1 MCGIAGYVSLN
12 KRLNQQHLKSMS
24 DKLAHRGPDAEG
36 FYFNDTHNDYVVGLA
51 HRRLSILDLS
61 TTANQ
66 PMMSHDGRFVMVF
79 NGEVYNFQELQKEK
93 LPDTVFKTHSDS
105 EVILECFSIYGT
117 ECFNWFNGMFAISF
131 WDIAQQKL
139 TVVRDRFGVKPV
151 VYFYD
156 EHALIFASEIKAFAN
171 LPIQR
176 TLNIEAI
183 KDYFF
188 LDYIP
193 KTQSVFKEINKLP
206 NGHYMQYTPAE
217 GLKISRWYN
226 LLDKYGV
233 EKKAISLADA
243 TEGFDNLLNSSVKL
257 RMLSDVKL
265 GSFLSGGTDSS
276 LIAAKFQQNA
286 DIPVETFTIGFDVK
300 EYDETQYAKRVA
312 QILKTSHHQFD
323 VDEAYCL
330 SQLDAVVDA
339 YDEPFVGP
347 STIPT
352 LIVCEKARELVTVA
366 LSGDGGDE
374 LFLGYTYYSRYN
386 QLKNIYKY
394 SNAPMR
400 YLAASVMKKMGLKY
414 NKGAALLEGEN
425 EKKLML
431 HLISQEQQMFSE
443 NEISQLFNCKYAHQT
458 ILKDWED
465 IDAMRIDNKE
475 KISLFDI
482 NNYLANNLMY
492 KMDIA
497 SMANGLEVRLPF
509 LDYRLVEFSINLPT
523 AFKINGGMHKF
534 LMKKDLE
541 RYLPNDLIY
550 RKKWGFPAPISKW
563 LCGNLSSL
571 INMHLLDKN
580 KIAQQGIFSFAF
592 IENIVYE
599 FQKGNHY
606 LGKKIWSLIVFQLW
620 YKKHYEKK

>member
-36 FYFNDTHNDYVVGLA
+36 FYFNDTDNDYIVGLA

-61 TTANQ
+61 ITANQ
-66 PMMSHDGRFVMVF
+66 PMMSHDDRFVMVF

-93 LPDTVFKTHSDS
+93 LPGTVFKTHSDS
-105 EVILECFSIYGT
+105 EVILECFSKYGT

-151 VYFYD
+151 TYFYD
-156 EHALIFASEIKAFAN
+156 DHAFIFASEIKAFEN

-206 NGHYMQYTPAE
+206 NGHYMEYTPAE

-226 LLDKYGV
+226 LLDKYEV
-233 EKKAISLADA
+233 QKKTISLADA
-243 TEGFDNLLNSSVKL
+243 TEGFDSLLNSSVKL
-257 RMLSDVKL
+257 RMLSDVKV

-300 EYDETQYAKRVA
+300 EYDETQYATRVA

-323 VDEAYCL
+323 VNEAYCL

-352 LIVCEKARELVTVA
+352 LIVCEKARQLVTVA

-394 SNAPMR
+394 SNTPMR
-400 YLAASVMKKMGLKY
+400 YIAASVMKKMGLKY
-414 NKGAALLEGEN
+414 NKGAALLEAEN

-431 HLISQEQQMFSE
+431 HLVSQEQQMFSE
-443 NEISQLFNCKYAHQT
+443 KEISQLFNCKYNHQT

-465 IDAMRIDNKE
+465 IEAMPIDNKE

-523 AFKINGGMHKF
+523 EFKINGSMHKF

-541 RYLPNDLIY
+541 RYLPDHLIY

-563 LCGNLSSL
+563 LSGNLSHL
-571 INMHLLDKN
+571 INIHLLDKS
-580 KIAQQGIFSFAF
+580 KIEQQGIFSFAF
-592 IENIVYE
+592 IENIVNE
-599 FQKGNHY
+599 FKKGDHY
-606 LGKKIWSLIVFQLW
+606 LGKKIWGLIVFQLW
-620 YKKHYEKK
+620 YIKHYEKK

>member
-1 MCGIAGYVSLN
+1 MCGIAGFVSLN
-12 KRLNQQHLKSMS
+12 KKLNQQHLKSMS
-24 DKLAHRGPDAEG
+24 DNLAHRGPDADG
-36 FYFNDTHNDYVVGLA
+36 FYFDDTPNYAIGLA

-66 PMMSHDGRFVMVF
+66 PMISHDGRFVMIF
-79 NGEVYNFQELQKEK
+79 NGEVYNFQQLQKEK
-93 LPDTVFKTHSDS
+93 LPHTVFKTHSDS
-105 EVILECFSIYGT
+105 EVILECFAQFGT
-117 ECFNWFNGMFAISF
+117 ACFNWFNGMFAISF
-131 WDIAQQKL
+131 WDRTQQKL
-139 TVVRDRFGVKPV
+139 TVVRDRFGVKPLT
-151 VYFYD
+151 YFYD
-156 EHALIFASEIKAFAN
+156 EQALIFASELKAFEN
-171 LPIQR
+171 LPIQK

-193 KTQSVFKEINKLP
+193 KTQSVFKEISKLP
-206 NGHYMQYTPAE
+206 NGHYMEYSPTE
-217 GLKISRWYN
+217 KLKITCWYN
-226 LLDKYGV
+226 LLDKYQV
-233 EKKAISLADA
+233 EKTPISLTDA
-243 TEGFDNLLNSSVKL
+243 TENFDSLLNSAVKL
-257 RMLSDVKL
+257 RMLSDVKV

-286 DIPVETFTIGFDVK
+286 TMPVETFTIGFDVK
-300 EYDETQYAKRVA
+300 EYDETHYAQQVA
-312 QILKTSHHQFD
+312 DILKTAHHQFN

-330 SQLDAVVDA
+330 SQLDAVVAA

-352 LIVCEKARELVTVA
+352 LIVCQKARELVTVA

-374 LFLGYTYYSRYN
+374 LFLGYTWYSRYN

-400 YLAASVMKKMGLKY
+400 YLAASLMKKMGKKY
-414 NKGAALLEGEN
+414 SKGAALLESED

-443 NEISQLFNCKYAHQT
+443 KQICQLFNTAYTHQT
-458 ILKDWED
+458 LSTDWEN
-465 IDAMRIDNKE
+465 IDALPIDNKE

-523 AFKINGGMHKF
+523 ELKINGSMHKF

-541 RYLPNDLIY
+541 RYLPHHLIY
-550 RKKWGFPAPISKW
+550 RKKWGFPAPIASW
-563 LCGNLSSL
+563 LSGNLAYL
-571 INMHLLDKN
+571 ITDVLLDKN
-580 KIAQQGIFSFAF
+580 KITQQGIFSYSF
-592 IENIVYE
+592 IENMVQE
-599 FQKGNHY
+599 FKAGNHY
-606 LGKKIWSLIVFQLW
+606 HGKKIWSLIVFQLW
-620 YKKHYEKK
+620 YKKRYEKN

>member
-36 FYFNDTHNDYVVGLA
+36 FYFNDTNTDHTVGLA

-105 EVILECFSIYGT
+105 EVILECFARYGT

-131 WDIAQQKL
+131 WDTTQQKL

-151 VYFYD
+151 TYFYD
-156 EHALIFASEIKAFAN
+156 EHALIFASEIKAFEN
-171 LPIQR
+171 LPIQK

-193 KTQSVFKEINKLP
+193 KTQSVFKEISKLS
-206 NGHYMQYTPAE
+206 NGHYMEYTPGE
-217 GLKISRWYN
+217 ELKISRWYN
-226 LLDKYGV
+226 LLDKYEV
-233 EKKAISLADA
+233 EKKTISLADA
-243 TEGFDNLLNSSVKL
+243 IEGFDSLLNSSVKL
-257 RMLSDVKL
+257 RMLSDVKV
-265 GSFLSGGTDSS
+265 GSFLSGGIDSS

-286 DIPVETFTIGFDVK
+286 EIPVETFTIGFDVK
-300 EYDETQYAKRVA
+300 EYDETQYATRVA

-394 SNAPMR
+394 SNTPMR
-400 YLAASVMKKMGLKY
+400 YMAASVMKKMGLKY

-425 EKKLML
+425 EKKLLL

-443 NEISQLFNCKYAHQT
+443 KEISQLFNCKYTHQT
-458 ILKDWED
+458 MLKDWED
-465 IDAMRIDNKE
+465 VDAIPIDNKE

-523 AFKINGGMHKF
+523 EYKINGSMHKF

-563 LCGNLSSL
+563 LSGNLSYL
-571 INMHLLDKN
+571 ININLLDKN
-580 KIAQQGIFSFAF
+580 KIEQQGIFSYSF
-592 IENIVYE
+592 IENIVNE
-599 FQKGNHY
+599 FQMGNHY

-620 YKKHYEKK
+620 YTKHYEKK

>member
-12 KRLNQQHLKSMS
+12 KRLNQQHLRSMS

-36 FYFNDTHNDYVVGLA
+36 FYFNDTDTDYTVGLA

-93 LPDTVFKTHSDS
+93 LRDTVFKTHSDS
-105 EVILECFSIYGT
+105 EVILECFARYGT

-131 WDIAQQKL
+131 WDTTQQKL

-151 VYFYD
+151 TYFYD
-156 EHALIFASEIKAFAN
+156 EHALIFASEIKAFEN
-171 LPIQR
+171 LPIQK

-193 KTQSVFKEINKLP
+193 KTQSVFKEISKLS
-206 NGHYMQYTPAE
+206 NGHYMEYTPAE

-226 LLDKYGV
+226 LLDKYEV
-233 EKKAISLADA
+233 EKKTISLGDA
-243 TEGFDNLLNSSVKL
+243 TEGFDSLLNSAVKL
-257 RMLSDVKL
+257 RMLSDVKV
-265 GSFLSGGTDSS
+265 GSFLSGGIDSS

-286 DIPVETFTIGFDVK
+286 EIPVETFTIGFDVK
-300 EYDETQYAKRVA
+300 EYDETQYATRVA
-312 QILKTSHHQFD
+312 QILKTSHHQFN

-394 SNAPMR
+394 SNTPMR
-400 YLAASVMKKMGLKY
+400 YMAASVMKKMGLKY

-443 NEISQLFNCKYAHQT
+443 REISQLFNCKYSHKT

-465 IDAMRIDNKE
+465 VDAMPIDNKE

-523 AFKINGGMHKF
+523 EYKINGSMHKF

-563 LCGNLSSL
+563 LSGNLSYL
-571 INMHLLDKN
+571 INIHLLDTN
-580 KIAQQGIFSFAF
+580 KIEQQGIFSYSF
-592 IENIVYE
+592 IENIVNE
-599 FQKGNHY
+599 FQMGNHY

-620 YKKHYEKK
+620 YTKHYEKK

>member
-36 FYFNDTHNDYVVGLA
+36 FYFNDTNTDHTVGLA

-79 NGEVYNFQELQKEK
+79 NGEVYNFQELQKKK

-105 EVILECFSIYGT
+105 EVILECFARYGT

-131 WDIAQQKL
+131 WDTTQQKL

-151 VYFYD
+151 TYFYD
-156 EHALIFASEIKAFAN
+156 EHALIFASEIKAFEN
-171 LPIQR
+171 LPIQK

-193 KTQSVFKEINKLP
+193 KTQSVFKEISKLS
-206 NGHYMQYTPAE
+206 NGHYMEYTPGE
-217 GLKISRWYN
+217 ELKISRWYN
-226 LLDKYGV
+226 LLDKYEV
-233 EKKAISLADA
+233 EKKTISLADA
-243 TEGFDNLLNSSVKL
+243 IEGFDSLLNSAVKL
-257 RMLSDVKL
+257 RMLSDVKV
-265 GSFLSGGTDSS
+265 GSFLSGGVDSS

-286 DIPVETFTIGFDVK
+286 EIPVETFTIGFDVK
-300 EYDETQYAKRVA
+300 EYDETQYATRVA

-374 LFLGYTYYSRYN
+374 LFLGYTYYSRYS

-394 SNAPMR
+394 SNTPMR
-400 YLAASVMKKMGLKY
+400 YMAASVMKKMGLKY

-443 NEISQLFNCKYAHQT
+443 KEISQLFNCKYTHQT
-458 ILKDWED
+458 MLKDWED
-465 IDAMRIDNKE
+465 VDEMPIDNKE

-523 AFKINGGMHKF
+523 EYKINGSMHKF
-534 LMKKDLE
+534 LMKKNLE

-563 LCGNLSSL
+563 LSGNLSYL
-571 INMHLLDKN
+571 ININLLDKN
-580 KIAQQGIFSFAF
+580 KIEQQGIFSYSF
-592 IENIVYE
+592 IENIVNE
-599 FQKGNHY
+599 FQMGNHY

-620 YKKHYEKK
+620 YTKHYEKK